1 MSSSLIPYSFT
12 PGTKAKAQEVN
23 ANFIALAT
31 QIEENKEYTTDLVQ
45 ETVQSFNADKADK
58 NLSNT
63 GLITNC
69 VLEAPNGVVTYSGNT
84 ITIKNGLKVLIPD
97 GRNTDGSVKSTE
109 FTISE
114 DFTITTAKNDT
125 VNCVYVTTGT
135 HGTAEMY
142 QYSPSTPVNSKGI
155 WFNPVENKTYV
166 YNTSSAAWV
175 ETPAVIIATYENTDE
190 TVSNLKTVNPYSILK
205 DNDVE
210 AICSWRNPDYAS
222 LVGKSM
228 NVNYVAETDGYVF
241 AYAETQQNCAAN
253 LVINSKYFPLSYHMT
268 GHIGRSSLVMP
279 VAKGDTY
286 RHANGSASDCIYFI
300 PCKGGV

>member
-1 MSSSLIPYSFT
+1 MSNSLIPYSFT

-31 QIEENKEYTTDLVQ
+31 QIEENKEYTTELVQ
-45 ETVQSFNADKADK
+45 DTVASFNSDKADK

-69 VLEAPNGVVTYSGNT
+69 ILEAPNGVLTYSGNT

-97 GRNTDGSVKSTE
+97 GRNTDGSVKSIEYTVD
-109 FTISE
+109 E
-114 DFTITTAKNDT
+114 DFTITTVKNDT

-142 QYSPSTPVNSKGI
+142 QYSLSTPVNSKGI
-155 WFNPVENKTYV
+155 WFNPKENKTYI
-166 YNTSSAAWV
+166 YSTSSASWV

-190 TVSNLKTVNPYSILK
+190 TVSNLKTINPYSILK
-205 DNDVE
+205 ENDVE
-210 AICSWRNPDYAS
+210 TICSWRNLDYSKA
-222 LVGKSM
+222 VGKTQ
-228 NVNYVAETDGYVF
+228 NVTYTAPVDGYIY
-241 AYAETQQNCAAN
+241 AYGDTQQNQDQA
-253 LVINSKYFPLSYHMT
+253 VTINSTRMPFGYHIN
-268 GHIGRSSLVMP
+268 GHIGSAGICFPIS
-279 VAKGDTY
+279 KGDTY
-286 RHANGSASDCIYFI
+286 NVFGYHISVSYFI